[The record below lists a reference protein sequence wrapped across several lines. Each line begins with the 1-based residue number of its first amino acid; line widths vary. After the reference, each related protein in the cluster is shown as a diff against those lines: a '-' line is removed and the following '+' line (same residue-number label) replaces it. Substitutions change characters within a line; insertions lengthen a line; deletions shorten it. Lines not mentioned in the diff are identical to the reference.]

1 VEDEYRRKS
10 VRAIDD
16 WHRRRQYRELHPIG
30 NWVIYDSY
38 STEATQQ
45 LWRVSINGGETQR
58 LTDFSATE
66 PDVSP
71 DGKFIA
77 CFFIDEGS
85 GDKRWRIAIVPFDG
99 GSPVK
104 VFRHSSGRSIIDA
117 SPRGTP
123 DGKGIT
129 FIDSVADISN
139 LWLQPADGGKPKQL
153 TDYKQGFVF
162 RREWTRD
169 GKKLAMVRGS
179 ENERR

>member
-1 VEDEYRRKS
+1 MHNRTIENQSRR
-10 VRAIDD
+10 
-16 WHRRRQYRELHPIG
+16 EP
-30 NWVIYDSY
+30 N
-38 STEATQQ
+38 
-45 LWRVSINGGETQR
+45 R
-58 LTDFSATE
+58 LARCL
-66 PDVSP
+66 
-71 DGKFIA
+71 IA

-104 VFRHSSGRSIIDA
+104 VFDIPATVDIDA
-117 SPRGTP
+117 SPQWTP

-179 ENERR
+179 ETSDAVLITDF